1 MALDFS
7 KLPPQKPVPDTP
19 PSRFVWTV
27 VFFVLT
33 LLGVFAVLML
43 WPAGEP
49 TNTPWFWTC
58 LSVFPMGIAGFV
70 LLRRY
75 SVYEGRRLDAQDWN
89 KASDQYAEQS
99 FARESIPVCVLGS
112 AARVT
117 GDDVA
122 KGIEEIAD
130 GTLTLDPK
138 TSSHEENESTVAR
151 WIEPMDARLAADD
164 AERHAEVLEWLYDR
178 LLTDL
183 TEPLGMLPLE
193 LALRVRLE
201 LSGYKG
207 RTDALT
213 LWKDKWR
220 AHRLHPAHSF
230 MASEAPGP
238 MILDSWL
245 DDQNGS
251 LNTGAMLL
259 VSISL
264 NAMLDG
270 NPPEGSAEAGTGLL
284 LVSTSTASRHELHP
298 IATIHR
304 PVRSENAD
312 LDHAMTCALRWG
324 SSDVQKLGS
333 AWMTGF
339 DGETVGPLHTAL
351 SHLNRDTPRT
361 DELREFNLDRATGN
375 AGPSAGWLA
384 VAYAVQTA
392 LQTTTSQLIAQRSV
406 DHTVLAVVATST
418 NDSNNVPHSA

>member
-1 MALDFS
+1 MVKQNYGD
-7 KLPPQKPVPDTP
+7 QK
-19 PSRFVWTV
+19 
-27 VFFVLT
+27 
-33 LLGVFAVLML
+33 
-43 WPAGEP
+43 
-49 TNTPWFWTC
+49 
-58 LSVFPMGIAGFV
+58 LSVPESVERCVHFAAAHE
-70 LLRRY
+70 LRFY
-75 SVYEGRRLDAQDWN
+75 QRLDSLE
-89 KASDQYAEQS
+89 KTRGVQYLYPGTSED
-99 FARESIPVCVLGS
+99 I
-112 AARVT
+112 T
-117 GDDVA
+117 GGA
-122 KGIEEIAD
+122 PP
-130 GTLTLDPK
+130 GTLGARAELQRVVLRDMLNEAVSYGVVLD
-138 TSSHEENESTVAR
+138 TMESMA
-151 WIEPMDARLAADD
+151 
-164 AERHAEVLEWLYDR
+164 
-178 LLTDL
+178 
-183 TEPLGMLPLE
+183 
-193 LALRVRLE
+193 
-201 LSGYKG
+201 
-207 RTDALT
+207 
-213 LWKDKWR
+213 KW
-220 AHRLHPAHSF
+220 
-230 MASEAPGP
+230 
-238 MILDSWL
+238 
-245 DDQNGS
+245 
-251 LNTGAMLL
+251 NTGAMLL

-351 SHLNRDTPRT
+351 SHLNRDTPHT

-392 LQTTTSQLIAQRSV
+392 LQTTTSQLVAQRSV